1 MEKDKNG
8 SFLCCLKA
16 IRTKEKN
23 LTKTVYFYYV
33 RHGKT
38 LFNELGRMQGR
49 CDSPL
54 LEEGIRQAYAAKEA
68 LKDIALTRAYTS
80 TSERCIDTA
89 HIILEGR
96 DVPLIYTKKLKEMS
110 WGKYEGAL
118 ISAYQEEIDK
128 RRFGTRDW
136 TDVGGEDQPMLKER
150 ILNAF
155 SQIYDEA
162 KDGDRILIVS
172 HGAVF
177 MNMITLIFG
186 YDLDYMFRLMKEHG
200 ESGHPVVNGY
210 AADFMMK
217 DGKYILLDIKGHY
230 EGILEDM
237 KRQAA

>member
-1 MEKDKNG
+1 M
-8 SFLCCLKA
+8 
-16 IRTKEKN
+16 
-23 LTKTVYFYYV
+23 TKTVYFHYV

-38 LFNELGRMQGR
+38 LFNELGRMQGH

-54 LEEGIRQAYAAKEA
+54 LEEGIEQAYAAKEA
-68 LKDIALTRAYTS
+68 LKDIDLARAYTS

-110 WGKYEGAL
+110 WGTYEGAL

-136 TDVGGEDQPMLKER
+136 TDVGGENQPMLKER
-150 ILNAF
+150 ILNVF
-155 SQIYDEA
+155 SEIYAQA
-162 KDGDRILIVS
+162 KDGDHILIVS

-177 MNMITLIFG
+177 MNMISQIFG
-186 YDLDYMFRLMKEHG
+186 YDLDGMLNLMKEHG
-200 ESGHPVVNGY
+200 ESMHPVVNGY
-210 AADFMMK
+210 AADFK
-217 DGKYILLDIKGHY
+217 IQDGKYILSDIKGHY

>member
-1 MEKDKNG
+1 M
-8 SFLCCLKA
+8 
-16 IRTKEKN
+16 EKN
-23 LTKTVYFYYV
+23 LTKTVYFHYV

-54 LEEGIRQAYAAKEA
+54 LEEGIEQAYAAKEA
-68 LKDIALTRAYTS
+68 LKDIDLARAYTS

-110 WGKYEGAL
+110 WGTYEGAL

-136 TDVGGEDQPMLKER
+136 TDVGGENQPMLKKR
-150 ILNAF
+150 ILNVF
-155 SQIYDEA
+155 SEIYAQA
-162 KDGDRILIVS
+162 KDGDHNLIVS

-177 MNMITLIFG
+177 MNMISQIFG
-186 YDLDYMFRLMKEHG
+186 YDLDGMLNLMKEHG
-200 ESGHPVVNGY
+200 ESMHPVVNGY
-210 AADFMMK
+210 AADFK
-217 DGKYILLDIKGHY
+217 ITDGKYILLDLKGHY
-230 EGILEDM
+230 QGLLEDM